1 MIQPGNR
8 LALGP
13 AVHSGG
19 KHRPARGIG
28 VRNPV
33 MRERAATIEFQ
44 RYRML
49 LCTLHRGR
57 PLFDKTALQHAILVV
72 AGELCWSVSGRVNVG
87 IYATTDQDLNKT
99 GVAR

>member
-1 MIQPGNR
+1 VIQPGNR

-33 MRERAATIEFQ
+33 MRERA
-44 RYRML
+44 
-49 LCTLHRGR
+49 
-57 PLFDKTALQHAILVV
+57 
-72 AGELCWSVSGRVNVG
+72 VSL
-87 IYATTDQDLNKT
+87 A
-99 GVAR
+99 